1 MAFNTDPRGW
11 TYAHMCR
18 DEHVQIGHNDSE
30 HEMCPVCRA
39 KAEADHLRAG
49 IQAFL
54 DGDYEPKVKKIDK
67 CPHGVYGY
75 DACEACIEQ
84 HFYRLLNP
92 DPA

>member
-1 MAFNTDPRGW
+1 LG
-11 TYAHMCR
+11 
-18 DEHVQIGHNDSE
+18 VQGSRFQEMSAMYIIERLRRRADDSE
-30 HEMCPVCRA
+30 NQELDREA
-39 KAEADHLRAG
+39 IAEIERLRAG

-84 HFYRLLNP
+84 HFYRLLSP
-92 DPA
+92 DAA

>member
-1 MAFNTDPRGW
+1 MSAMYIIERLRRRAD
-11 TYAHMCR
+11 
-18 DEHVQIGHNDSE
+18 DSE
-30 HEMCPVCRA
+30 NQELDREA
-39 KAEADHLRAG
+39 IAEIERLRAG

-84 HFYRLLNP
+84 HFYRLLSP
-92 DPA
+92 DAA

>member
-1 MAFNTDPRGW
+1 MTDTKIPFDQLYEFFVSKCKVIEKQDAEIERLRG
-11 TYAHMCR
+11 
-18 DEHVQIGHNDSE
+18 
-30 HEMCPVCRA
+30 
-39 KAEADHLRAG
+39 G

-84 HFYRLLNP
+84 HFVRVLNP
-92 DPA
+92 TGA